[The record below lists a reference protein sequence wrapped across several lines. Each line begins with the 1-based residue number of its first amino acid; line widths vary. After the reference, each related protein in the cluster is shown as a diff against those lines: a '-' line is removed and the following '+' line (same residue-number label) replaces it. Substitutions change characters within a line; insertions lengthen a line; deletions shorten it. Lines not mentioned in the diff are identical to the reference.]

1 MNGRRKA
8 KEIRE
13 EKIGNQ
19 NKRALIV
26 EGKDDEIAL
35 TILLQHH
42 HPDWEQRWIIA
53 PAGNK
58 RQVQEVLAAEP
69 DWIGLVDRDEWD
81 QATIN
86 QRTQS
91 LPNLLALPRFCIENY
106 LINPAEIWQAIPS
119 KRQEIVDGGEAAFT
133 QSILAELPYYLRHG
147 VLWKVVTPLW
157 SGLRALGFKDALAAE
172 HSVST
177 AQDDAEIRR
186 ILGEWDQLL
195 DPERIF
201 SEFQQQLSEV
211 QQLSVAEQLALWVHG
226 KTFWKNV
233 VEPHMKRLFGQ
244 IPEKDMKKEIF
255 SKLILPDDLQPLLE
269 RLELVW
275 P

>member
-8 KEIRE
+8 KAIRE

-26 EGKDDEIAL
+26 EGKDDESAL
-35 TILLQHH
+35 TILLQRH
-42 HPDWEQRWIIA
+42 HPNWEQRWIIA

-58 RQVQEVLAAEP
+58 QQVQEVLAVEP

-81 QATIN
+81 QSTID
-86 QRTQS
+86 QRTQR
-91 LPNLLALPRFCIENY
+91 LPKLLVLPRFCIENY
-106 LINPAEIWQAIPS
+106 LINPTEIWQAIPV
-119 KRQEIVDGGEAAFT
+119 KRQATVDGGESAFT
-133 QSILAELPYYLRHG
+133 QNILAELPHYLRHG

-186 ILGEWDQLL
+186 ILGDWDQLL

-201 SEFQQQLSEV
+201 TEFQQQLSEV
-211 QQLSVAEQLALWVHG
+211 QQLSVAEQLALWIHG

-233 VEPHMKRLFGQ
+233 VHPHMNRLFGQ
-244 IPEKDMKKEIF
+244 IPETDMKKDIF
-255 SKLILPDDLQPLLE
+255 SKLILPEDLTPLLE
-269 RLELVW
+269 RLELV
-275 P
+275 